1 MWLGRCWVQWAGI
14 RTALW
19 EHDLL
24 LGLGQWPDWRSQ
36 GWLVPGSCP
45 SWALLLSVSELL
57 CAGLAITFHAVPSYG
72 THRITLGHSVVRSPW
87 KIDKGGMG
95 KLQPAAVICKLVS
108 LIVNFVSF
116 WLGYDVRYLV
126 KHSWVFL

>member
-1 MWLGRCWVQWAGI
+1 MAWVQWAGI

-45 SWALLLSVSELL
+45 SWASLLNVSELL
-57 CAGLAITFHAVPSYG
+57 CTGLSITFHAVSSHG
-72 THRITLGHSVVRSPW
+72 TPRITLGHSVIRNSW

-95 KLQPAAVICKLVS
+95 KLQPAAVTCKLVS
-108 LIVNFVSF
+108 LLVNFVSS
-116 WLGYDVRYLV
+116 WLGYGIRYLV